1 MINDDIVKNVELI
14 NKLPGLSKVKKEV
27 KSIVD
32 YQITSL
38 ERKKQGLENNLTKS
52 NHLIFTGNPGTGKT
66 TVARIIA
73 NIYRD
78 LGLITDGRLIEV
90 SRSDLVVPGKG
101 ETAKRS
107 SKIYN
112 AAMDNVLFIDEAYT
126 LINEDDPND
135 NGQEAIDELLKF
147 MEDYRDRFIVIVAG
161 YEKEMS
167 TFINSNAGLLSRFK
181 KDILFEDYNSLELFQ
196 IFYKLCKDNNYIVA
210 RDASENVKIS
220 CNKIIEIMGE
230 KYANARD
237 IRRFFESC
245 IETQATR
252 LIKKENKAKIDLMQI
267 KKEDIEITTNNFF

>member
-27 KSIVD
+27 KSLVD
-32 YQITSL
+32 YHITSL
-38 ERKKQGLENNLTKS
+38 EREKQGLENNLTKS

-78 LGLITDGRLIEV
+78 LGLISDGRLIEV
-90 SRSDLVVPGKG
+90 SRSDLIVPGKG

-112 AAMDNVLFIDEAYT
+112 DAMANVLFIDEAYT
-126 LINEDDPND
+126 LINKNDPND

-147 MEDYRDRFIVIVAG
+147 MVDYRDRFIVIVAG

-196 IFYKLCKDNNYIVA
+196 IFYKLCKDNNYIIA
-210 RDASENVKIS
+210 HDASEIVKIS
-220 CNKIIEIMGE
+220 CKKIIEIMGE

-245 IETQATR
+245 IETQASR
-252 LIKKENKAKIDLMQI
+252 LIKKENKAKVDLMQI
-267 KKEDIEITTNNFF
+267 KKEDIEITKKNFF

>member
-107 SKIYN
+107 SKIYS

-181 KDILFEDYNSLELFQ
+181 KDILFEFIPTKKN
-196 IFYKLCKDNNYIVA
+196 KD
-210 RDASENVKIS
+210 
-220 CNKIIEIMGE
+220 
-230 KYANARD
+230 
-237 IRRFFESC
+237 
-245 IETQATR
+245 
-252 LIKKENKAKIDLMQI
+252 LIWYLND
-267 KKEDIEITTNNFF
+267 DD